1 MRQVLIKTFRQR
13 YLFLM
18 SVPFIIW
25 LIVFYYIPI
34 WGWSMAFQNFK
45 LGRTFW
51 EQEWVGLRF
60 FRELWSDYRFWNAFR
75 NTLGMSVLGLVT
87 GTIFPIILALF
98 INEIR
103 FRGFKRTVQTIS
115 YLPHFISWV
124 VVSNMFHRMLS
135 PDNGIVNDIL
145 RFVGAI
151 DKPIH
156 FMAMPSLFWGII
168 TIATLWKE
176 IGWSTIIYL
185 AAIAGI
191 DQELYEAAT
200 ADGCGRFKKMWH
212 ITIPSITPTV
222 VVLFIMAFGRLTQ
235 IGLERQMLMGNSMVQ
250 EVSEVIDLYALKF
263 GIGLGRFSFG
273 TAVGVFNSMISLVLF
288 VIANTVFKRTSGKSV
303 F

>member
-1 MRQVLIKTFRQR
+1 MKNFLTNVVKQR

-18 SVPFIIW
+18 SVPCIIW
-25 LIVFYYIPI
+25 LFIFSYILI

-45 LGRTFW
+45 LGRSFW
-51 EQEWVGLRF
+51 QQEWAGLRF
-60 FRELWSDYRFWNAFR
+60 FKEIWVDQRFWNAFR
-75 NTLGMSVLGLVT
+75 NTLGMSILGLIT
-87 GTIFPIILALF
+87 GMIFPILLALF

-103 FRGFKRTVQTIS
+103 FKTFKRTVQTIS

-124 VVSNMFHRMLS
+124 VVSNMFHKILS

-145 RFVGAI
+145 LFLKII

-168 TIATLWKE
+168 TVATLWKE

-200 ADGCGRFKKMWH
+200 VDGCKRFRKMWH
-212 ITIPSITPTV
+212 ITLPCISGTIII
-222 VVLFIMAFGRLTQ
+222 LFIMAFGHLTQ
-235 IGLERQMLMGNSMVQ
+235 IGLERQMLMGNAMVQ
-250 EVSEVIDLYALKF
+250 DVSEVIDLYALKF
-263 GIGLGRFSFG
+263 GISLGRFSFG
-273 TAVGVFNSMISLVLF
+273 TAIGVFNSIISLILL
-288 VIANTVFKRTSGKSV
+288 ITANSIFKKTTDQSV

>member
-1 MRQVLIKTFRQR
+1 MKNFLTNVVKQR

-25 LIVFYYIPI
+25 LFIFSYIPI

-45 LGRTFW
+45 LGRSFW
-51 EQEWVGLRF
+51 QQEWAGLRF
-60 FRELWSDYRFWNAFR
+60 FKEIWVDQRFWNAFR
-75 NTLGMSVLGLVT
+75 NTLGMSILGLIT
-87 GTIFPIILALF
+87 GMIFPILLALF

-103 FRGFKRTVQTIS
+103 FKTFKRTVQTIS

-124 VVSNMFHRMLS
+124 VVSNMFHKILS

-145 RFVGAI
+145 LFLKII

-168 TIATLWKE
+168 TVATLWKE

-200 ADGCGRFKKMWH
+200 VDGCKRFRKMWH
-212 ITIPSITPTV
+212 ITLPCISGTIII
-222 VVLFIMAFGRLTQ
+222 LFIMAFGHLTQ
-235 IGLERQMLMGNSMVQ
+235 IGLERQMLMGNAMVQ
-250 EVSEVIDLYALKF
+250 DVSEVIDLYALKF
-263 GIGLGRFSFG
+263 GISLGRFSFG
-273 TAVGVFNSMISLVLF
+273 TAIGVFNSIISLILL
-288 VIANTVFKRTSGKSV
+288 ITANSIFKKTTDQSV